1 MSMLPLDPHH
11 DDDHE
16 DDRLA
21 LLQRLKQAAG
31 TSSLTLLS
39 IVQGVALADLAGVV
53 ANQYKQFQLI
63 QWILLLAN
71 FICLIAA
78 WNQIVMDTVTWVN
91 LPNMTRSFIPF
102 ILGAIELFLN
112 HTFVHNPRAWL
123 IGAAGLVTLSSIGI
137 EFVNRAVADHE
148 ENAHLLSHL
157 HSYRKAGQRYGLIGS
172 LLFLLLAA
180 ASTLGGFAHIDALVR
195 HPGTALIV
203 AGVLVTLYEVSFL
216 TRHLVYWRIITDY
229 AQGKT
234 SLKHAFEPL
243 TSKRSNAE

>member
-1 MSMLPLDPHH
+1 MSMQLDPHRE
-11 DDDHE
+11 DDHE

-53 ANQYKQFQLI
+53 ANQYQQFKLI
-63 QWILLLAN
+63 QWVLLLAN

-112 HTFVHNPRAWL
+112 HTFVHNPQAWL
-123 IGAAGLVTLSSIGI
+123 IGAAGLITLSSIGI

-172 LLFLLLAA
+172 LLLLLLAA
-180 ASTLGGFAHIDALVR
+180 VSTLGGFAHIDVLF
-195 HPGTALIV
+195 HHSGTALIG

-234 SLKHAFEPL
+234 NLMHAFEPIP
-243 TSKRSNAE
+243 SKRSNAE

>member
-1 MSMLPLDPHH
+1 MSMQPDPH
-11 DDDHE
+11 HE

-53 ANQYKQFQLI
+53 ANQYQHFHLI

-71 FICLIAA
+71 FMCLIAS

-112 HTFVHNPRAWL
+112 HTFAHDPAAWL
-123 IGAAGLVTLSSIGI
+123 IGAAALVSLSSLGI
-137 EFVNRAVADHE
+137 EFVNRAVAGHA

-157 HSYRKAGQRYGLIGS
+157 QSYRQEGQRYGLIGS

-180 ASTLGGFAHIDALVR
+180 ASSLGGFARIDDLVY
-195 HPGTALIV
+195 HPGTALLG
-203 AGVLVTLYEVSFL
+203 AGVLTIAYEASFL

-229 AQGKT
+229 AQGKINWQHT
-234 SLKHAFEPL
+234 HEVL
-243 TSKRSNAE
+243 TTRRSHTD

>member
-1 MSMLPLDPHH
+1 MSLQPEQQ
-11 DDDHE
+11 HE

-21 LLQRLKQAAG
+21 LLQRLKQSAG

-39 IVQGVALADLAGVV
+39 IVQGVALADLASVV
-53 ANQYKQFQLI
+53 ANQYQHFHLI

-71 FICLIAA
+71 FMCLIAS

-112 HTFVHNPRAWL
+112 HTFVHNPQAWL
-123 IGAAGLVTLSSIGI
+123 IGAAALVFLSSLGI
-137 EFVNRAVADHE
+137 EFVNRAVAGHE

-157 HSYRKAGQRYGLIGS
+157 QSIRKEGQRLSLTGS

-180 ASTLGGFAHIDALVR
+180 ASTLGGFARIDDLLH
-195 HPGTALIV
+195 HPGIALLG
-203 AGVLVTLYEVSFL
+203 AGVLTIVYEASFL

-229 AQGKT
+229 AQGKIT
-234 SLKHAFEPL
+234 LPHTHAMVP
-243 TSKRSNAE
+243 SRRSHAD

>member
-1 MSMLPLDPHH
+1 MSMQPDQQ
-11 DDDHE
+11 HE

-21 LLQRLKQAAG
+21 LLQRLKQSAG

-39 IVQGVALADLAGVV
+39 IVQGVALADLASVV
-53 ANQYKQFQLI
+53 ANQYQHFHLI

-71 FICLIAA
+71 FMCLIAS

-112 HTFVHNPRAWL
+112 HTFVHSPQAWL
-123 IGAAGLVTLSSIGI
+123 IGAAALVSLSSLGI
-137 EFVNRAVADHE
+137 ELVNRAVASHE

-157 HSYRKAGQRYGLIGS
+157 HSIRKEGQRLGLTGS

-180 ASTLGGFAHIDALVR
+180 ASTLGGFARIDDLLQ
-195 HPGTALIV
+195 HPGIALLG
-203 AGVLVTLYEVSFL
+203 AGVLTIAYETSFL

-229 AQGKT
+229 AQGKIT
-234 SLKHAFEPL
+234 LQHTYEMVPTQRSHAD
-243 TSKRSNAE
+243 

>member
-1 MSMLPLDPHH
+1 MSIESIPPDQQ
-11 DDDHE
+11 HE

-21 LLQRLKQAAG
+21 LLQRLKQSAG

-39 IVQGVALADLAGVV
+39 IVQGVVLADLASVT
-53 ANQYKQFQLI
+53 ANNYQHFHLI

-71 FICLIAA
+71 FMCLIAS

-112 HTFVHNPRAWL
+112 HTFVQNPQVWL
-123 IGAAGLVTLSSIGI
+123 IGAAALVFLSFLGI
-137 EFVNRAVADHE
+137 EFTNRAVAGHT

-157 HSYRKAGQRYGLIGS
+157 HFIRKEGQRLSLIGS

-180 ASTLGGFAHIDALVR
+180 GSTLGGFARIDELVHQPGAALV
-195 HPGTALIV
+195 G
-203 AGVLVTLYEVSFL
+203 AGVLAVAYEVSFL
-216 TRHLVYWRIITDY
+216 TRHLAYWRKLTNY

-234 SLKHAFEPL
+234 DLQHLHEALPARRSHAD
-243 TSKRSNAE
+243 